1 VDLGLTLPS
10 FVAGT
15 DRATTLEWCR
25 RIDDGPFT
33 TIAVGER
40 TAFHSHEMFA
50 TLAFAAAATER
61 VRIAATVAVV
71 PTHDTVR
78 IAKQVA
84 TIDVLSGGRF
94 TLGVG
99 VGGREQDYRAL
110 STPFR
115 QRFARLDEQID
126 AMRRIWR
133 GEAVIEGVPPI
144 GPRPVQPGGPP
155 IYTSSMGPKSLAR
168 SARWADGIA
177 GFSLGPDPAEVR
189 ATFDAVRAAWVDA
202 GRATA
207 PALTTS
213 SWYSLADDG
222 PARLRIRWPTSAGS
236 PTRARCVR
244 PSPASRRRAVRSS
257 CSSRRAATSTNSTGC
272 SPRSPDRRGGGRR
285 GRAAR
290 GCPVDGADPTP
301 RGL

>member
-1 VDLGLTLPS
+1 VELGLTLPS

-25 RIDDGPFT
+25 RIDDGPFSSV
-33 TIAVGER
+33 AVGER
-40 TAFHSHEMFA
+40 TAFHSHEMFS

-61 VRIAATVAVV
+61 VRIVATVAVV

-78 IAKQVA
+78 IAKQAA

-99 VGGREQDYRAL
+99 VGGREQDYDAL

-115 QRFARLDEQID
+115 NRFARLDEQVD
-126 AMRRIWR
+126 EMRRIWR
-133 GEAVIEGVPPI
+133 GEAVIDGVPPI
-144 GPRPVQPGGPP
+144 GPTPVQPGGPR
-155 IYTSSMGPKSLAR
+155 ILTASMGPKSLAR
-168 SARWADGIA
+168 SAKWADGIA

-189 ATFDAVRAAWVDA
+189 ATFDAVEAAWRDA
-202 GRATA
+202 GRTTA

-222 PARLRIRWPTSAGS
+222 AERLHRYASEYLSTFGPDAARAMADLCHLSDAGALREAIAGLAEAGCEEFVLVPTSADLDEFD
-236 PTRARCVR
+236 RLLA
-244 PSPASRRRAVRSS
+244 AV
-257 CSSRRAATSTNSTGC
+257 A
-272 SPRSPDRRGGGRR
+272 
-285 GRAAR
+285 
-290 GCPVDGADPTP
+290 
-301 RGL
+301 

>member
-1 VDLGLTLPS
+1 MDLGLTLPS

-115 QRFARLDEQID
+115 NRFARLDEQVD
-126 AMRRIWR
+126 EMRRIWR
-133 GEAVIEGVPPI
+133 GESVIDGVPPI
-144 GPRPVQPGGPP
+144 GPTPVQAGGPP
-155 IYTSSMGPKSLAR
+155 ILTSSMGPKSLAR
-168 SARWADGIA
+168 SAKWADGIA
-177 GFSLGPDPAEVR
+177 GFSLGPDPDEVR
-189 ATFDAVRAAWVDA
+189 ATFAAVQAAWIEA
-202 GRATA
+202 GRTTA
-207 PALTTS
+207 PSLTTS

-222 PARLRIRWPTSAGS
+222 AERLHRYASEYLSTFGPEVARSMADLCRLSDAGALRDAIDGLAEAGCEEFVLVPTSGDLDELD
-236 PTRARCVR
+236 RLL
-244 PSPASRRRAVRSS
+244 AVV
-257 CSSRRAATSTNSTGC
+257 A
-272 SPRSPDRRGGGRR
+272 
-285 GRAAR
+285 
-290 GCPVDGADPTP
+290 
-301 RGL
+301 